1 MQPSNIRLVTNSAG
15 LLDTIAGE
23 KFSVAPPWVAF
34 KGYNASWWGGHMQGA
49 QGYYNDNYF
58 LPFLTQLSDTE
69 RQAYY
74 ARYEATDERIKA
86 LELMYDDE

>member
-1 MQPSNIRLVTNSAG
+1 
-15 LLDTIAGE
+15 
-23 KFSVAPPWVAF
+23 
-34 KGYNASWWGGHMQGA
+34 MQGA